1 MPMQGAVNVI
11 LRGLLSTP
19 GVASGIGKRLIT
31 LYVVGRK
38 SGKRYT
44 IPVAYSTHESDLLI
58 ATPAPWGRN
67 LRTGEPL
74 EVKYKGRRRSV
85 DVEVVKDEPGV
96 VALYDF
102 ICRDNKNF
110 AKFNK
115 VEIDSAGDPKPED
128 LQAAWRNGGRVFK
141 LTLR

>member
-1 MPMQGAVNVI
+1 MPMQGAMNVV

-19 GVASGIGKRLIT
+19 GVAGGIGKRLIT

-38 SGKRYT
+38 SGKRYN
-44 IPVAYSTHESDLLI
+44 IPVAYSTHDSELLV
-58 ATPAPWGRN
+58 ATSAPWGRN

-96 VALYDF
+96 VALFDF

-115 VEIDSAGDPKPED
+115 VGFDSAGDPKPED
-128 LQAAWRNGGRVFK
+128 LQTAWRNGGRVFK